1 MIRFGASCL
10 TLDLYPSQWNHVY
23 TDGSVWVDEGRAAY
37 GVLIRYPD
45 GSASEI
51 CGTCREPQAEAH
63 QTETSAIVTSLNL
76 INTFVLAFPQRK
88 RSVVIFTDCR
98 KPLYYNSIEKYPHT
112 I

>member
-45 GSASEI
+45 GSATEI
-51 CGTCREPQAEAH
+51 YGACREPVFISGRKISNNSDIAELY
-63 QTETSAIVTSLNL
+63 QYSL
-76 INTFVLAFPQRK
+76 P
-88 RSVVIFTDCR
+88 
-98 KPLYYNSIEKYPHT
+98 
-112 I
+112 